1 MKNFSG
7 KRMAYKDRDANGS
20 RKLRSDKSAAASP
33 RVFLGR
39 QPILDSREQLIAFEL
54 LFRHTEAAAGAV
66 IADEVQATSRLLVN
80 TFSHF
85 GVERVLGG
93 KRAFIN
99 VSASMI
105 ESNVIEALPR
115 ETFVLE
121 ILESVRPDAEIIA
134 RCRGL
139 KAAGYMLALDD
150 FVYRDD
156 LEPML
161 ALASYVKLDIRAL
174 GVEGCAQQLPRLRA
188 RGLTVIAEKVETRE
202 EWRAC
207 RDLKV
212 DGYQG
217 YYFARPE
224 TLSMRRID
232 PSVQR
237 LMQLFNLIM
246 GEADSALIE
255 QEFKHDVA
263 LSFNLL
269 RYINCVGFNLLHRVD
284 SIKHALVVLGH
295 ARLARWV
302 SLLLM
307 SHSRS
312 DQPQALYKTA
322 LVRAR
327 MIELL
332 GRKHLPAAEQDFLF
346 MTGMFSLLD
355 VILEMP
361 LADSLANLTLP
372 QAVND
377 ALLRDCGPYAPFLRL
392 CRASEDPDCMPIP
405 KVIEA
410 AGVALHEVSVA
421 HMEALAW
428 VDGLEQV
435 RA

>member
-1 MKNFSG
+1 MVHN
-7 KRMAYKDRDANGS
+7 DRHANSS
-20 RKLRSDKSAAASP
+20 RKNLTAQGAETPSRA
-33 RVFLGR
+33 FLGR
-39 QPILDSREQLIAFEL
+39 QPILDSKERLIAYEL
-54 LFRHTEAAAGAV
+54 LFRHAEGATGAV

-85 GVERVLGG
+85 GIERVLGG

-99 VSASMI
+99 ISAAMI
-105 ESNVIEALPR
+105 DSGMIEALPS

-121 ILESVRPDAEIIA
+121 ILESVRPDGAVVD
-134 RCRGL
+134 RCREL
-139 KAAGYMLALDD
+139 RAAGYELALDD
-150 FVYRDD
+150 FVYRED
-156 LEPML
+156 LEPLLSL
-161 ALASYVKLDIRAL
+161 ATYVKLDVRAL
-174 GVEGCAQQLPRLRA
+174 GVEGFAEQMKLLRA

-207 RDLKV
+207 RDLRV
-212 DGYQG
+212 GGYQG

-224 TLSMRRID
+224 TLSMSRID

-237 LMQLFNLIM
+237 LMQLFNLIL

-255 QEFKHDVA
+255 QEFKRDVA

-284 SIKHALVVLGH
+284 SIKHALVVLGR

-307 SHSRS
+307 SHSRG
-312 DQPQALYKTA
+312 DQPLALYKTA

-332 GRKHLPAAEQDFLF
+332 GRTHLPVAEHDFLF

-355 VILEMP
+355 VILGMP

-372 QAVND
+372 QAVTD
-377 ALLRDCGPYAPFLRL
+377 ALLKDCGPYAPYLRL
-392 CRASEDPDCMPIP
+392 CRASEDPDHT
-405 KVIEA
+405 VLSEVFRS
-410 AGVALHEVSVA
+410 AGVEPYEVSVV
-421 HMEALAW
+421 HLEALAW
-428 VDGLEQV
+428 VEGLEEASV
-435 RA
+435 